1 MLTKILLGSNLFHG
15 VKGTKK
21 KAKRQTKRKI
31 IWLFAHLSVP
41 LRRSYENISKH
52 HQNHTAARTGRCHS
66 LLDVSWIRLP
76 AHSARDDT

>member
-41 LRRSYENISKH
+41 LRRSYDYMQPAQSLP
-52 HQNHTAARTGRCHS
+52 CHYKVIAVGCDYD
-66 LLDVSWIRLP
+66 L
-76 AHSARDDT
+76 